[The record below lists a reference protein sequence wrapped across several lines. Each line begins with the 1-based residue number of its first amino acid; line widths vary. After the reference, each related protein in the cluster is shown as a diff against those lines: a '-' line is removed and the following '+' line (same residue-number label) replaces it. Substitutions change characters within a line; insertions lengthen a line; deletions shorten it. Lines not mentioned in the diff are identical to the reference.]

1 MCNQPRQL
9 TSADIAR
16 LAGVSRSTVS
26 RVING
31 YANVPEDTRHR
42 VLDAIDRYGYCPS
55 VSGQTLRGKSARC
68 IGVFLGE
75 TGWQTDLQATM
86 LYDFSQSAQ
95 ALGYLTLS
103 GKAGDLNGTS
113 DSRAIREILC
123 SGCVDAGVFLN
134 ASGGDALIGQLLTE
148 GRMIAALG
156 MPPQTAHE
164 RLFTLGL
171 DTSVGQRAV
180 DYICAQGYRQVILLC
195 DPASFPDC
203 AALCRLFLAAA
214 AERDLWVHSVIR
226 KPEVEFTRQAM
237 EAVDAVEALKL
248 IVCTDQASLCAA
260 YRVAALRQQ
269 AVGEELSILAMGL
282 LPSQL
287 PFWPPVTGFRF
298 RSQDMAASLSER
310 LIQALEGE
318 PETPR
323 YREIGFEWM
332 AGASCGVKV

>member
-1 MCNQPRQL
+1 MRNQPRQL

-31 YANVPEDTRHR
+31 YTNVPEDTRHR
-42 VLDAIDRYGYCPS
+42 VLDVIDRYGYCPS

-75 TGWQTDLQATM
+75 TGWQTDLQATL
-86 LYDFSQSAQ
+86 LYDISQSTQ

-103 GKAGDLNGTS
+103 GKARDLNEPSGN
-113 DSRAIREILC
+113 RAIREILC

-156 MPPQTAHE
+156 ITPQTAHE

-180 DYICAQGYRQVILLC
+180 EYICAQGYRQAMLLC

-203 AALCRLFLAAA
+203 AALCRMFSAAA
-214 AERDLWVHSVIR
+214 ALRGVQVHCVTR
-226 KPEVEFTRQAM
+226 KPGVELTRQAM
-237 EAVDAVEALKL
+237 EAMDALETLNL

-260 YRVAALRQQ
+260 YRVAALRRQ
-269 AVGEELSILAMGL
+269 AVGEDLSILAMGL
-282 LPSQL
+282 LPAQL

-318 PETPR
+318 QETPR
-323 YREIGFEWM
+323 HREIGFEWM
-332 AGASCGVKV
+332 AGASCGVKA